1 MEELNPPKFLDLLEE
16 FEADDIVTKI
26 SEVKTLM
33 QDIES
38 KTNKRRPVQKEKKA
52 LQTKIQ
58 ELSEQFFDVGVRP
71 TIANSK
77 SSNDRTLNVSAESET
92 LLRKILIL
100 VTSEMNT
107 TAMKDKLLDYTTEFA
122 NLAWKGITA
131 GNNSVDCDEVM
142 WQPDPSKVHYQDD
155 PMELKTFNASFDV
168 PELGSL
174 AKHPQNRPNEGD
186 DPCGSTVEYEWPGQ
200 VSFQNEKDIKKQYGF
215 EGIENDVNMR
225 DEEEEAPPAMLS
237 PWYNPSVSSSKSGQ
251 SPPSSDGE
259 DGEDTESRV
268 EPGVGRSEEDS
279 SEDGERSTDEGE
291 VLGGELGFGP
301 ADELE
306 AKERSGGEED
316 DNDDDN
322 DQWYEAKEKF
332 EKEEGMDNDVVDGR
346 DGSGFVG
353 DDSDEGLMREI
364 EEHRE
369 YTRALL
375 ASRASRDGGNSAL
388 MSDGES
394 LHGDGDGYPRG
405 MEMDD
410 GWDPE
415 PLRSARR
422 EA

>member
-1 MEELNPPKFLDLLEE
+1 
-16 FEADDIVTKI
+16 
-26 SEVKTLM
+26 M
-33 QDIES
+33 QDTEN

-58 ELSEQFFDVGVRP
+58 ELSEQFFDVGIQP

-100 VTSEMNT
+100 VTSKMDT
-107 TAMKDKLLDYTTEFA
+107 IAMKDKLLDYTTEFA

-131 GNNSVDCDEVM
+131 GNNSVDCDGVM
-142 WQPDPSKVHYQDD
+142 WQPDPSKIHYQDD
-155 PMELKTFNASFDV
+155 PMELKKFNASFDI

-186 DPCGSTVEYEWPGQ
+186 DPCGRTVEYEWPGQ
-200 VSFQNEKDIKKQYGF
+200 VFFQNERDIEKQYGF
-215 EGIENDVNMR
+215 EGTENDVNMG
-225 DEEEEAPPAMLS
+225 DQEEEAPPAMLS

-251 SPPSSDGE
+251 SPPSSDDEEANDSE

-268 EPGVGRSEEDS
+268 EPGVGRGEEDS
-279 SEDGERSTDEGE
+279 SEDGDKSTDEGE
-291 VLGGELGFGP
+291 VLRGGLECGP
-301 ADELE
+301 ADEVE

-322 DQWYEAKEKF
+322 DQWDKEKEMF
-332 EKEEGMDNDVVDGR
+332 ERHLEALRASKAAADAKFSSLMGEKEEGMDNDAVDARG
-346 DGSGFVG
+346 GSGFVD
-353 DDSDEGLMREI
+353 DDSDDELRKEL
-364 EEHRE
+364 EKHRD
-369 YTRALL
+369 YTRALK
-375 ASRASRDGGNSAL
+375 ASRASRGGGNSAL

-405 MEMDD
+405 LEMDD
-410 GWDPE
+410 TWDPE
-415 PLRSARR
+415 PLRCTQRGA
-422 EA
+422 